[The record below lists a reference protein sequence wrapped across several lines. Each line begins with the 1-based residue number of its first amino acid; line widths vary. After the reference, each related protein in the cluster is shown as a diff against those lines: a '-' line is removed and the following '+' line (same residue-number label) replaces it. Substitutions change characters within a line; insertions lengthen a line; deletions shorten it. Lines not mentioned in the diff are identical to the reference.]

1 MEFYSQF
8 EQDKWLYNNIFK
20 NKKDGYF
27 VDIGAHDGVHCSNTY
42 LFEKL
47 GWSGVCFEPSPSR
60 FLQLNNNRSCK
71 NINAVISQFEEE
83 MVDFCEID
91 GYCEMLSGIVN
102 NYDEEHKRR
111 IIMEERVGGGST
123 RKNIKVKNYK
133 FNNIIKATHIDILD
147 IDTEGGEIH
156 ILKTID
162 FNKYNINIILVEC
175 NYNSTE
181 LKDFLDSKGYREVV
195 SLGCD
200 KIFQQIKK

>member
-1 MEFYSQF
+1 
-8 EQDKWLYNNIFK
+8 
-20 NKKDGYF
+20 
-27 VDIGAHDGVHCSNTY
+27 
-42 LFEKL
+42 
-47 GWSGVCFEPSPSR
+47 
-60 FLQLNNNRSCK
+60 
-71 NINAVISQFEEE
+71 

>member
-27 VDIGAHDGVHCSNTY
+27 VDIGAHDGIHCSNTL

-47 GWSGVCFEPSPSR
+47 GWRGVCFEPSPSR

-71 NINAVISQFEEE
+71 NINAVISQFEEN

-111 IIMEERVGGGST
+111 IINEEHVGGGST

-133 FNNIIKATHIDILD
+133 FNNIIKDTHIDILD

-162 FNKYNINIILVEC
+162 FNKYDIKIILVEC
-175 NYNSTE
+175 NYNSIE
-181 LKDFLDSKGYREVV
+181 LKEFLDSKGYKEVA

-200 KIFQQIKK
+200 KIFQQKEG